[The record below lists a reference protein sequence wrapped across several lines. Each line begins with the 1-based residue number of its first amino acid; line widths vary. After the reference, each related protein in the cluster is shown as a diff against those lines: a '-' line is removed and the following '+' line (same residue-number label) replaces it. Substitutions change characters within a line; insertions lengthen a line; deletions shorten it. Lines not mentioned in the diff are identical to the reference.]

1 MPVHL
6 VAERLVGAVKTLPS
20 ARTWGRCALAYA
32 AFLACAFPVG
42 VVSGL
47 LHAGLPDARPAEI
60 AATCLMVL
68 VHPAFVEEMLFRAL
82 LLPRNAASA
91 RGVPLLLTAGVALA
105 LYVASHPLNAML
117 FRPQALSLFSSPGY
131 LTLVAMLGATCTW
144 AYLTSRSIWP
154 PVAMHWLTVVSWI
167 WLLGGRALL

>member
-1 MPVHL
+1 MHL
-6 VAERLVGAVKTLPS
+6 VADRWLGALKTWPS

-32 AFLACAFPVG
+32 AFLACALPIG
-42 VVSGL
+42 AVSGL
-47 LHAGLPDARPAEI
+47 LHAGLPGARPAEI
-60 AATCLMVL
+60 AGTCLMVL

-82 LLPRNAASA
+82 LLPRNAASM
-91 RGVPLLLTAGVALA
+91 RRVPLFVTAGVALA

-117 FRPQALSLFSSPGY
+117 FRPQALSLFASPGY

-144 AYLTSRSIWP
+144 AYLSSRSIWP
-154 PVAMHWLTVVSWI
+154 PVAIHWLTVVAWI